1 MENDIIDDKRFVKIL
16 FTQKQIEDRIVE
28 LSTWVDETYK
38 DSKNL
43 ILVGLLKG
51 SIPFLAQLIKT
62 VKIEHTLDFMTIS
75 SYKGGT
81 ENSGNI
87 KIIMDLITDIREKD
101 VLIVE
106 DIIDSG
112 KSLEKISENLTLR
125 GPKSLKI
132 ITLLDKPAN
141 RKVNIKANI
150 SGFTV
155 PDEFL
160 AGFGLDVREKMRNIP
175 YIGIFN
181 KKYLDK
187 L

>member
-1 MENDIIDDKRFVKIL
+1 MDIKDNRFTKIL
-16 FTQKQIEDRIVE
+16 LTQEQIEKRILE
-28 LSTWVDETYK
+28 LSSWIDETYK

-43 ILVGLLKG
+43 ILIGLLKG

-62 VKIEHTLDFMTIS
+62 VKTEHTLDFMTVS
-75 SYKGGT
+75 SYGGGIQNT
-81 ENSGNI
+81 GNI
-87 KIIMDLITDIREKD
+87 KIIMDLITDIRDKD

-112 KSLEKISENLTLR
+112 KSLEKIKENLELR
-125 GPKSLKI
+125 NPKSLKI
-132 ITLLDKPAN
+132 ITLLDKPTN
-141 RKVNIKANI
+141 RKVKIEPDI
-150 SGFTV
+150 SGFIV

-160 AGFGLDVREKMRNIP
+160 VGFGLDVNEKLRNIP
-175 YIGIFN
+175 FIGVFN